1 MKRKSKTE
9 YTINLPQENT
19 YIISTDVTAITDD
32 TLISSY
38 EPVNWTSDVNINIDK
53 EVLRYSATNVEY
65 EAEVEHPTY
74 NFTINEGK

>member
-19 YIISTDVTAITDD
+19 YTITTDLTAITDN
-32 TLISSY
+32 TLVASY
-38 EPVNWTSDVNINIDK
+38 ESVDWTSDASVNVDK
-53 EVLRYSATNVEY
+53 EVLRYSAANVEY
-65 EAEVEHPTY
+65 EAEVEHSTY